1 MNTDTSFLRTRV
13 ARRIVVLFFLCALLP
28 SSALAIVAFS
38 YVTSQLSA
46 NGRERLEEIGRL
58 TKDALLERL
67 TSLQTNV
74 GILASGI
81 ASGVPMGLSDS
92 TLSARFVAA
101 SLQLDGRSPTAVLGT
116 PRLPPQPEDDV
127 RQQLRAGATV
137 LQSEDGSG
145 VMEAA
150 EIVIGRALDLTN
162 PDKGILW
169 AEIDPAYLATGGEFL
184 PRQTEL
190 CVFNAAKRP
199 LYCSPP
205 VSEVSEAIL
214 DRINVE
220 IASRP
225 IGEADRGHF
234 EWSHQGEQYMAWYQS
249 VYLRA
254 WSASDWTIVISE
266 PKAVV
271 LAGRADF
278 WKFFIRVVVLALLV
292 VMLASYV
299 QIRKSMAPLIELQ
312 SGTRRIAHRDF
323 GSQVRVSSGDEFE
336 DLANS
341 FNEMA
346 GTLHKQFNALTAINE
361 IDRAVLAALNIET
374 IVDTILSST
383 QRVMACDGLSVGL
396 AVPNG
401 DGQWKL
407 AAIAA
412 SSDEKVV
419 RDIRISARVVEQ
431 FRAHPG
437 HLWLDGE
444 EPRPSYIDIS
454 LFNARGISSF
464 LTLPIYMQEQ
474 LAGVIA
480 LGYRTKPVFSDEDMV
495 QARQLA
501 DQVAVALSNTRLI
514 EELDA
519 LKVGALTAFANTI
532 DAKSHWTSGHSE
544 RVTKTS
550 LLVGQQLGLTEKEL
564 EIINRGGLLH
574 DIGKI
579 GIPPEILDKP
589 AKLTP
594 EERQVMQDHVTVGAR
609 ILEPIAAYA
618 DVIPI
623 VLRHHERFA
632 GGGYPDGLVG
642 EEIDF
647 YARVLAVGDVYD
659 AVTSSRPYRS
669 GMPKREAIALIER
682 ESGSHFDPT
691 VVDAFLAVVR
701 QPQIDVTEAA
711 APVYRP
717 VDATMP
723 QVVQPR

>member
-1 MNTDTSFLRTRV
+1 MNIETSFLRTRV

-28 SSALAIVAFS
+28 SSVLAVIAFS
-38 YVTSQLSA
+38 YVTSQLNA

-58 TKDALLERL
+58 TKDAVLERI

-81 ASGVPMGLSDS
+81 AGGVPTGLSDT
-92 TLSARFVAA
+92 TLNARIVAA
-101 SLQLDGRSPTAVLGT
+101 SLQLDGSSPTAVLGT

-127 RQQLRAGATV
+127 RLRLRSGGTV
-137 LQSEDGSG
+137 LQSEYGPGAMD
-145 VMEAA
+145 EAG
-150 EIVIGRALDLTN
+150 IVIGRALDLTD
-162 PDKGILW
+162 PDRGILW
-169 AEIDPAYLATGGEFL
+169 AEIDPEYLATGGEFL

-190 CVFNAAKRP
+190 CVFNAAMRP
-199 LYCSPP
+199 LYCSLP
-205 VSEVSEAIL
+205 VSEAML
-214 DRINVE
+214 DRMNVE

-225 IGEADRGHF
+225 IGEGERGHF
-234 EWSHQGEQYMAWYQS
+234 EWSYQGEQYMAWYQS
-249 VYLRA
+249 VFLRA
-254 WSASDWTIVISE
+254 WAAPDWTIVISE
-266 PKAVV
+266 PKATV

-278 WKFFIRVVVLALLV
+278 WKFFIRVVILALLV
-292 VMLASYV
+292 VVLASYV

-312 SGTRRIAHRDF
+312 SGTRRIAQRDF
-323 GSQVRVSSGDEFE
+323 GSQVQVSSGDEFE

-383 QRVMACDGLSVGL
+383 QRVMACDGLSVSL

-412 SSDEKVV
+412 ASDEKVV
-419 RDIRISARVVEQ
+419 RDVRISARAVEQ
-431 FRAHPG
+431 FRTNPS
-437 HLWLDGE
+437 HLWVDGE
-444 EPRPSYIDIS
+444 EPKPTYVDVS
-454 LFNARGISSF
+454 LFDAREIRSF
-464 LTLPIYMQEQ
+464 LALPIYMQEQ

-480 LGYRTKPVFSDEDMV
+480 LGYRTKPVFSDEDLV

-532 DAKSHWTSGHSE
+532 DAKSHWTAGHSE

-550 LLVGQQLGLTEKEL
+550 LRVAQQLGLTEKEL

-579 GIPPEILDKP
+579 GIPAEVLDKP
-589 AKLTP
+589 ARLND
-594 EERQVMQDHVTVGAR
+594 EEWQIMRDHVTVGAR

-623 VLRHHERFA
+623 VLRHHERFD

-659 AVTSSRPYRS
+659 AVTSARPYRK
-669 GMPKREAIALIER
+669 GMPKSDAVALIEG

-691 VVDAFLAVVR
+691 VVDAFLAVMK
-701 QPQIDVTEAA
+701 QSPLDVVEAVTPA
-711 APVYRP
+711 YRP
-717 VDATMP
+717 PIDATMP

>member
-1 MNTDTSFLRTRV
+1 MNIDTSFLRTRV
-13 ARRIVVLFFLCALLP
+13 ARRIVALFFMCALLP
-28 SSALAIVAFS
+28 TSVLAVVAFG
-38 YVTSQLSA
+38 YVTSQLNA

-67 TSLQTNV
+67 MSLQTNV

-81 ASGVPMGLSDS
+81 ANGIQIGPSD
-92 TLSARFVAA
+92 TAMSARFVAA
-101 SLQLDGRSPTAVLGT
+101 SLHLDGRAAKPVLGT
-116 PRLPPQPEDDV
+116 PRFFPQPEEAV
-127 RQQLRAGATV
+127 RRQLRSGATV
-137 LQSEDGSG
+137 LLSEHSSEA
-145 VMEAA
+145 MERPG
-150 EIVIGRALDLTN
+150 ILLGQALDLAGS
-162 PDKGILW
+162 KGGILW

-184 PRQTEL
+184 PRRTEL
-190 CVFNAAKRP
+190 CVFNAAKQP
-199 LYCSPP
+199 LYCSLPI
-205 VSEVSEAIL
+205 SEAIL
-214 DRINVE
+214 DRLNVE

-234 EWSHQGEQYMAWYQS
+234 EWTYQGEQYMAWYQS
-249 VYLRA
+249 VFLRA
-254 WSASDWTIVISE
+254 WSTADWTIVISE
-266 PKAVV
+266 PKAAV

-278 WKFFIRVVVLALLV
+278 WKFFMRVVILALLV

-299 QIRKSMAPLIELQ
+299 QIRKSMAPLVELQ
-312 SGTRRIAHRDF
+312 SGTRRIAQRDF
-323 GSQVRVSSGDEFE
+323 DAPVQVDSGDEFE

-346 GTLHKQFNALTAINE
+346 GTLRKQFSALTAINE
-361 IDRAVLAALNIET
+361 IDRAVLAGLNIDT
-374 IVDTILSST
+374 IMDTILSAT
-383 QRVMACDGLSVGL
+383 QRVMACDGLSVSL

-401 DGQWKL
+401 NGQWKL

-419 RDIRISARVVEQ
+419 RDIRISARAAEQ
-431 FRAHPG
+431 FSANPT

-444 EPRPSYIDIS
+444 EPKPSYADVS
-454 LFNARGISSF
+454 LFDAHGIKSF
-464 LTLPIYMQEQ
+464 LALPIYMREQ

-519 LKVGALTAFANTI
+519 LNVGALTALARTI

-579 GIPPEILDKP
+579 GVPQDIIDKP
-589 AKLTP
+589 ARLTP

-623 VLRHHERFA
+623 VLRHHEKFA

-659 AVTSSRPYRS
+659 AVTSPRPYRS
-669 GMPKREAIALIER
+669 GMPATEAIALIEH

-691 VVDAFLAVVR
+691 CVDAFLAVMK
-701 QPQIDVTEAA
+701 QSPLDVTEAV

-717 VDATMP
+717 VDATTR
-723 QVVQPR
+723 QVVQPT

>member
-1 MNTDTSFLRTRV
+1 MNIDTSFLRTRV
-13 ARRIVVLFFLCALLP
+13 ARRIVALFFLCALLP
-28 SSALAIVAFS
+28 SSVLAVIAFG
-38 YVTSQLSA
+38 YVTSQLNT

-58 TKDALLERL
+58 TKDAVLERT

-81 ASGVPMGLSDS
+81 AGGLPTGPSDT

-101 SLQLDGRSPTAVLGT
+101 SVQRDGRSPTAVLGN
-116 PRLPPQPEDDV
+116 PRFSPQPDDSI
-127 RQQLRAGATV
+127 RRQLRLGATV
-137 LQSEDGSG
+137 LQSEDSSDAMDRPGIL
-145 VMEAA
+145 M
-150 EIVIGRALDLTN
+150 GRALDLTD

-199 LYCSPP
+199 LYCSLPT
-205 VSEVSEAIL
+205 SEAIL
-214 DRINVE
+214 DRLNVE
-220 IASRP
+220 IASRL
-225 IGEADRGHF
+225 IGEAERGHF
-234 EWSHQGEQYMAWYQS
+234 EWTYQGEQYMAWYQS

-254 WSASDWTIVISE
+254 WAAPDWTIVISE

-271 LAGRADF
+271 LAGRQDF
-278 WKFFIRVVVLALLV
+278 WKFFSRVVILALLV
-292 VMLASYV
+292 VVLASYV
-299 QIRKSMAPLIELQ
+299 QIRKSMAPLVELQ
-312 SGTRRIAHRDF
+312 SGTRRIAQRDF
-323 GSQVRVSSGDEFE
+323 GSQVQVSSGDEFE

-346 GTLHKQFNALTAINE
+346 GTLRKQFSALTAINE

-374 IVDTILSST
+374 IVDTILSAT

-419 RDIRISARVVEQ
+419 RDVRISARVAEQ
-431 FRAHPG
+431 FRANPSHV
-437 HLWLDGE
+437 WLDGE
-444 EPRPSYIDIS
+444 EPKPSYVDVS
-454 LFNARGISSF
+454 LFDARGISSF
-464 LTLPIYMQEQ
+464 LALPIFMQEQ

-519 LKVGALTAFANTI
+519 LNVGALTALARTI
-532 DAKSHWTSGHSE
+532 DAKSPWTSGHSE

-579 GIPPEILDKP
+579 GIPAEILDKP
-589 AKLTP
+589 ARLNP
-594 EERQVMQDHVTVGAR
+594 EEWQVMRDHVTVGAR

-623 VLRHHERFA
+623 VLRHHEQFG

-647 YARVLAVGDVYD
+647 YARILAVGDVYD
-659 AVTSSRPYRS
+659 AVTSARPYRT
-669 GMPKREAIALIER
+669 GMPQPKAVDLIAHQ
-682 ESGSHFDPT
+682 SGTHFDPSC
-691 VVDAFLAVVR
+691 VDAFLAVMK
-701 QPQIDVTEAA
+701 QSPLDVTEAVV
-711 APVYRP
+711 PLYRP
-717 VDATMP
+717 VDSAMP
-723 QVVQPR
+723 QVAQPR